1 MRVSG
6 KQVAGGCV
14 NLLLALGTGVLFCV
28 YGPSE
33 FERIQAIASTL
44 ATLAG
49 TLFGLILTAASL
61 LLSGMGKR
69 LIANMR
75 ITGHFQRLV
84 WALIMA
90 SACWLFSMFACLA
103 VLFVQSNNSR
113 TFLSLAIS
121 LSVLSLLATIFSAGK
136 KMALVLLYWGHD

>member
-1 MRVSG
+1 MRVSA
-6 KQVAGGCV
+6 KQVVKFCV
-14 NLLLALGTGVLFCV
+14 SLLLALGVGILSYV
-28 YGPSE
+28 YGPVE

-75 ITGHFQRLV
+75 ITGHFQYLV
-84 WALIMA
+84 RALITA
-90 SACWLFSMFACLA
+90 AVFWLCSMFACLI
-103 VLFVQSNNSR
+103 VLFVQLDNSR
-113 TFLSLAIS
+113 AFLSLAIS
-121 LSVLSLLATIFSAGK
+121 LSMLSLLSTILVGI
-136 KMALVLLYWGHD
+136 KMAYVLLYWGYD